1 MKKELS
7 VQDWLHTDDQMCVDI
22 VNKKYLLEEEILGH
36 KETVDEMLDRVSGGN
51 KKARA
56 LMKDGKFL
64 PGGRIL
70 ANRGLDK
77 CGIKVTYSNCYVD
90 PAPDDSIEAIYETC
104 KRLARTFSYGG
115 GIGIDISKLAPAG
128 AKVRNTARNSTGA
141 VSFVNTFS
149 EVAETIGMKGR
160 RGALMISIDG
170 RHPDLQKFITHKSD
184 LNITQGANMSVRM
197 SDGFFIAVENDEMW
211 TMEFT
216 RKETGECI
224 RKEAKARDIMKLIA
238 KTNWDYAEPGMLY
251 WDTIENYNLLSNYPD
266 FSYAGTNPCVTGDTL
281 ILTEFGYY
289 PIKALVGQKVNI
301 WNGYEWSEVVPRITG
316 IHQPILKIDFSDGSS
331 IKCTHYHKF
340 IMSSGEDVRV
350 EAKDLQVGD
359 CICKSEFP
367 IIEGTVTVDNKIMYT
382 KGFLA
387 GDGTVDSRGRNFIY
401 LYGDKMNLLS
411 HLDYEKFWDQTESS
425 NRYCLQLDN
434 SKYILV
440 ADKYYVPISYN
451 SISSRLAWLAGYMDA
466 DGTVNSSQGSVSI
479 TSINRTLLE
488 EVKLMLNT
496 LGCTGVIGICKTD
509 RVAAL
514 PDGNGGYKDYN
525 SATSYRLTISAFYVN
540 KLMQLGLKTNR
551 LRLFSTAVRE
561 SSRYPQIVNITNLGI
576 EPVVYCVTD
585 KLRHSVVFGGIRTAN
600 CGEEPLP
607 AGGSCLLGAM
617 NLSAY
622 YDKYTEDFDYS
633 QFGEDVRVAVR
644 FLNQVL
650 DEGQPLHPLK
660 EQRDTVKDLRQIGL
674 GFMGFADLLVKMNL
688 RYGSDPNTI
697 SFIHHIGYVMIYN
710 AIVESIKLAKETKSP
725 FKGFDAQR
733 MMNSEFWKYNIT
745 NNPFI
750 SGNDIAILESDLERY
765 GMRNSQL
772 LTCAP
777 TGTISTILNISG
789 GIEPIF
795 ALSYTRTTKSLFGKD
810 KTYLVY
816 PNAVKD
822 YLSDNN
828 LSELPEKLPRYLVTA
843 REIPWKDRI
852 DVQGAWQK
860 HIDASISAT
869 INLPEETTVDEIAE
883 LYMYAHESGLKGVTV
898 FRENCKRIAILN
910 DIYSPK
916 KSEEPKKEDS
926 GEVIKN
932 LVEDLKQS
940 QKLAN
945 TIIEKIND
953 SDSNVSYENGTL
965 TISKQDSTT
974 KGEEGTHVGCPT
986 GEIDKYAIDNF
997 KKVFLSSFTPILTRS
1012 DFGEGLHGT
1021 TYYEKVAC
1029 GHIYITVNRFA
1040 GRPVEVFMQSSK
1052 SGGCA
1057 ANTEALG
1064 RLAST
1069 LLRAGIDP
1077 NIVID
1082 STLGVKCAACSTM
1095 KGKGEKISGLSCSDV
1110 MARVIRKEYDKYLN
1124 GYYDNEIKEYL
1135 SSISDKKVNPHVVKP
1150 GIRKQLESSVNSMIE
1165 NAFNKTA
1172 KKEKSVANMLSWD
1185 YTKHS
1190 IQENIDHSIC
1200 PECGARLR
1208 FSEGCMKCDN
1218 CGFSK
1223 C

>member
-64 PGGRIL
+64 PGGRII

-90 PAPDDSIEAIYETC
+90 PAPEDSIEAIYETC

-301 WNGYEWSEVVPRITG
+301 WNGYEWSDVVPRITG

-411 HLDYEKFWDQTESS
+411 HLDYEKFWDQTESL

-434 SKYILV
+434 SKYILM

-525 SATSYRLTISAFYVN
+525 CATSYRLTISAFYVN

-916 KSEEPKKEDS
+916 KSEEPKKEYSVED
-926 GEVIKN
+926 IKN

-945 TIIEKIND
+945 TVKEKIND

-974 KGEEGTHVGCPT
+974 KGEEGTHIGCPT

-1135 SSISDKKVNPHVVKP
+1135 SSISDKKVNPYVVKP

-1172 KKEKSVANMLSWD
+1172 KKEKFVTNMLSWD

>member
-7 VQDWLHTDDQMCVDI
+7 VQDWLHTNDQMCVDI

-64 PGGRIL
+64 PGGRII

-90 PAPDDSIEAIYETC
+90 PAPEDSIEAIYETC

-211 TMEFT
+211 IMEFT

-316 IHQPILKIDFSDGSS
+316 TNQPILKIDFSDGSS

-434 SKYILV
+434 SKYILM
-440 ADKYYVPISYN
+440 ADKYYVPTSYN

-479 TSINRTLLE
+479 TSINRILLE

-525 SATSYRLTISAFYVN
+525 CATSYRLTISAFYVN

-688 RYGSDPNTI
+688 RYGSDPGTI
-697 SFIHHIGYVMIYN
+697 NFIHHIGYVMIYN
-710 AIVESIKLAKETKSP
+710 AIVESIKLAKETKSS

-733 MMNSEFWKYNIT
+733 MMSSKFWKYNIT

-750 SGNDIAILESDLERY
+750 SDIDIAILESDLERY

-810 KTYLVY
+810 KAYLVY

-910 DIYSPK
+910 DTYSSK

-926 GEVIKN
+926 GEDIKN

-945 TIIEKIND
+945 TVKEKIND

-1135 SSISDKKVNPHVVKP
+1135 SSISDKKVNPYVVKP
-1150 GIRKQLESSVNSMIE
+1150 GIRKQLESSINSMIE